1 MVSNDG
7 INTYTA
13 KYGMIHL
20 VSTFP
25 MWPQIWFHKKIPVN
39 SSNEKL
45 EVEKE
50 VLLWMTSSSKPM
62 GHLYW

>member
-1 MVSNDG
+1 
-7 INTYTA
+7 
-13 KYGMIHL
+13 MIHL

-50 VLLWMTSSSKPM
+50 VLLWMTFSLKPM